1 MVHVVIYWPEEERV
15 VEDSALLSLPEE
27 DAALAAYLCISF
39 FSYQLS
45 VAVVLKLGMLSFLVF
60 VYQNTHLLEDR
71 DPALFIYVFI
81 GRTPQPVGS

>member
-15 VEDSALLSLPEE
+15 VEDSALLSLPE
-27 DAALAAYLCISF
+27 DSALAAYLYVSF

-45 VAVVLKLGMLSFLVF
+45 VAVVFKLGMLSLLVF

-81 GRTPQPVGS
+81 GRTPQPVES